1 MIPKFFMTC
10 GILYYCLPAIIAQP
24 TTEEKAVRQVIIDL
38 FEGMHRA
45 DSAGVRRLF
54 HPEMRLMT
62 LGADK
67 SGLPVVQTADIQ
79 KFLNN
84 LGTPRKE
91 APLDERI
98 WSYKIQVD
106 GRLASA
112 WTPYS
117 FYVGSQFSH
126 CGTNTFQLVKMQG
139 GWKILQITDTRQK
152 ENCRMGM
159 PVKPEDLP
167 KFLDEMISKWHRAAA
182 TADEDTFFGMMT
194 PDAVYIGTDTT
205 ERWLR
210 DTFRT
215 WSAFAFEREVAWD
228 FTASQRNVNLSKDGN
243 TAWWDE
249 LLVTWMGPCRATG
262 VLTDTAEG
270 WKITHYQLSVTVP
283 NDLIKPFIELTKPK

>member
-1 MIPKFFMTC
+1 MIPKFFWIC
-10 GILYYCLPAIIAQP
+10 CISFFSLPIFCQQAS
-24 TTEEKAVRQVIIDL
+24 EEQAVRQTIYEL
-38 FEGMHRA
+38 FEGMYQA
-45 DSAGVRRLF
+45 DSARAHRVF

-62 LGADK
+62 VAADK
-67 SGLPVVQTADIQ
+67 SGVPMVQATDIQ
-79 KFLNN
+79 KFLNS

-91 APLDERI
+91 GPLDERI

-117 FYVGSQFSH
+117 FYVGSQLSH
-126 CGTNTFQLVKMQG
+126 CGTNTFQLVKMQD

-152 ENCRMGM
+152 DHCRTGM
-159 PVKPEDLP
+159 PVKPEALP
-167 KFLDEMISKWHRAAA
+167 KYLDEMISKWHRAAA

-194 PDAVYIGTDTT
+194 PDAIYIGTDTT

-210 DTFRT
+210 DTFKT
-215 WSAFAFEREVAWD
+215 WSAFAFDRSVAWD

-262 VLTDTAEG
+262 ILTDTPEG
-270 WKITHYQLSVTVP
+270 WKISHYQLSVTVP